1 MTSSLGSQTQ
11 ASAADLE
18 PVRFVHTVSE
28 ARRLLPSASRWNSI
42 EIDYNLV
49 PQSSIAN
56 DSIPSPYSKSYEFNL
71 VITDKNYLKRCL
83 YISASTIFVVL
94 ALILLVALLPNAL
107 QKHHRHPS
115 KNLTRALNQAL
126 TFFDAQISGV
136 YPNNSPVKFRASSG
150 LHDGN
155 LSSKPVNLRGGFYDS
170 GNNIKFSFPTAYTV
184 TLLSWTVIEYHEKYA
199 DIGELDHVKDII
211 KWGSDY
217 LLKLFVPPNTTS
229 EFILYSQVGSGNIDA
244 KVPNDIN
251 CWQRSEDMHY
261 DRPVS
266 ICDSTASDL
275 AGEIIAALSAASLV
289 FKEDNAYSGELVTA
303 AEKLYE
309 SAVTKL
315 DPARQGVYTKVDACG
330 GESRNFYN
338 SSGFQDELVW
348 GGTWLFFATGDNSYL
363 DYATKEFKYAV
374 ANETSADKGIF
385 FWNNK
390 LTANA
395 VLLTRLRYFRDLGFP
410 YESSLD
416 AGSDITDTLM
426 CSYISSPKTTPG
438 GLLLQRP
445 TYGARAPL
453 EYAATASFLS
463 KLYSDYLDL
472 LRSSGGSCINFGFSV
487 DMLRNFSITQAT
499 VNYILGD
506 NPMKM
511 SYMVG
516 FGDKFPT
523 QVHHRSA
530 SIPWDGHQYSCED
543 GEKWKN
549 SKDPNLNLLL
559 GAMVAGPDELDKFVD
574 ERDKQEFTEPS
585 IASNAG
591 LVAALIALHDPPRH
605 RSSKAN
611 GTHLGIDQT
620 GIFGKI
626 RH

>member
-1 MTSSLGSQTQ
+1 MPSSLGSQTQ

-199 DIGELDHVKDII
+199 DIGELDHV
-211 KWGSDY
+211 
-217 LLKLFVPPNTTS
+217 
-229 EFILYSQVGSGNIDA
+229 GSGNIDA

-251 CWQRSEDMHY
+251 CWQRPEDMHY

-315 DPARQGVYTKVDACG
+315 DPARQGAYTKVDACG

-374 ANETSADKGIF
+374 ANETSADKRIF

-410 YESSLD
+410 YEASLD
-416 AGSDITDTLM
+416 ASSDITDTLM

-438 GLLLQRP
+438 GLFLQRP
-445 TYGARAPL
+445 TYGAQAPL

-472 LRSSGGSCINFGFSV
+472 LRSS
-487 DMLRNFSITQAT
+487 
-499 VNYILGD
+499 GD

-549 SKDPNLNLLL
+549 SKDPNPNLLL

-605 RSSKAN
+605 HSSKPN

>member
-199 DIGELDHVKDII
+199 DI
-211 KWGSDY
+211 
-217 LLKLFVPPNTTS
+217 
-229 EFILYSQVGSGNIDA
+229 GSGNIDA

-472 LRSSGGSCINFGFSV
+472 LRSSG
-487 DMLRNFSITQAT
+487 
-499 VNYILGD
+499 D